1 MKNATKEKF
10 QKYDFGE
17 GRRQSLQDTDPVK
30 QAVSQN
36 PKNHIN
42 IGQRDPEPRI
52 PRGSTAP
59 CPGKARTSGMR
70 SPVPQ
75 GSGGQERSQAA
86 VRGHPGPRTRPNAA
100 VRGAG
105 IPQPRRAAPAR
116 APPLLSPGP
125 AASGDSPPLAAVPVR
140 DPPVPP
146 WPSGTPQPTPVLSG
160 TLSPAPRPAPRRA
173 PGPAGDP
180 PPRRPRGSPAV
191 AGDTQRP
198 PPGPERGCGVRVR
211 GR

>member
-125 AASGDSPPLAAVPVR
+125 AASGDPPPLAAVPVR

-146 WPSGTPQPTPVLSG
+146 WPSGTPQPTPVCQAPSAPLPG
-160 TLSPAPRPAPRRA
+160 RLHAALRALLGIPPPAAP
-173 PGPAGDP
+173 GDP
-180 PPRRPRGSPAV
+180 PPSPGIPSARHRARSGDAV
-191 AGDTQRP
+191 
-198 PPGPERGCGVRVR
+198 
-211 GR
+211 